1 MRIFIFQPFDV
12 ERALVQRVANFVLRA
27 LQLQQIET
35 LARHAVF
42 QVGQVAILALDDLPV
57 GLEGN
62 ILTFN
67 LTALKPHQSGQH
79 QRYSVG
85 RQGPENRRHPAS

>member
-1 MRIFIFQPFDV
+1 MRAF
-12 ERALVQRVANFVLRA
+12 
-27 LQLQQIET
+27 QLQQVEA
-35 LARHAVF
+35 LAGQPVF
-42 QVGQVAILALDDLPV
+42 QVGQIASLALDDLPV

-67 LTALKPHQSGQH
+67 LTALKPHQGGQH

-85 RQGPENRRHPAS
+85 RQGPENRRHHAS